1 MIFPKNMR
9 LGFSVRQAL
18 RTAFCAVI
26 LLSSGSVAA
35 QQQKNDAEAH
45 KPRQSVQTRQ
55 KFMLD
60 KSVFVTSDFEHRNT
74 AADFAKWL
82 RTQGVAAS
90 NAYNKARNR
99 ITFVKV
105 NAIEGAAGN
114 DAWQISVKTRRI
126 TVAFTSG
133 NALRHAVGILKGRV
147 VREASGDRYIP
158 GGIATDWGARTT
170 SRDHD
175 AMTDAAGSLRSV
187 GDLETVVKRLGG
199 RSKEVYLILV
209 STDHWRMESPS
220 LEIAGS
226 AARLYPTDGYYTIR
240 QLQQVAAAAKRS
252 HVEIIPTLELLS
264 ENRAFTAAFGHSVF
278 SVEGMR
284 LVRAAIE
291 DCIDALHPSK
301 ICLGSMSPQAD
312 MRYMEFISDL
322 ASMLGVELVI
332 IES

>member
-1 MIFPKNMR
+1 MIFPKNKR
-9 LGFSVRQAL
+9 LGLAL
-18 RTAFCAVI
+18 RRVLCVAFCAV
-26 LLSSGSVAA
+26 LSLGYDSAAA
-35 QQQKNDAEAH
+35 QQKSPAGQH

-55 KFMLD
+55 KFQLD
-60 KSVFVTSDFEHRNT
+60 KTIFVTSDFEHRNT
-74 AADFAKWL
+74 SADFAKWL
-82 RTQGVAAS
+82 RTQGAAAS

-105 NAIEGAAGN
+105 NSIEGAAGN
-114 DAWQISVKTRRI
+114 DAWQLSVKTRRI
-126 TVAFTSG
+126 TVAFTSE
-133 NALRHAVGILKGRV
+133 NALRHAVEMLQSMV
-147 VREASGDRYIP
+147 VKDAAGGKYIQ
-158 GGIATDWGARTT
+158 GGIVADWGARTT
-170 SRDHD
+170 ARDHD
-175 AMTDAAGSLRSV
+175 ATADAASSLRPVS
-187 GDLETVVKRLGG
+187 DLEAAVKRLGG

-209 STDHWRMESPS
+209 SADNWRMESPS
-220 LEIAGS
+220 LEMAGP
-226 AARLYPTDGYYTIR
+226 ADRLYPADGYYTTK

-252 HVEIIPTLELLS
+252 HVEIIPTMELFS
-264 ENRAFTAAFGHSVF
+264 ENRAFRAAFGHSVF

-291 DCIDALHPSK
+291 DCIEALQPAK

>member
-1 MIFPKNMR
+1 MIFSKNKR
-9 LGFSVRQAL
+9 LGLAL
-18 RTAFCAVI
+18 LRVLCVVFCAAV
-26 LLSSGSVAA
+26 LVWPDAAAA
-35 QQQKNDAEAH
+35 QQKSPAGQH

-55 KFMLD
+55 KFQLD
-60 KSVFVTSDFEHRNT
+60 KTIFVTSDFEHRNT
-74 AADFAKWL
+74 SADFAKWL
-82 RTQGVAAS
+82 RTQGAAAS

-105 NAIEGAAGN
+105 NSIEGAAGN
-114 DAWQISVKTRRI
+114 DAWQISVKARRI
-126 TVAFTSG
+126 TVAFTSE
-133 NALRHAVGILKGRV
+133 NALRHAVEMLQSMV
-147 VREASGDRYIP
+147 VKDAA
-158 GGIATDWGARTT
+158 GGKYFQGGVVADWGARTAA
-170 SRDHD
+170 RDHD
-175 AMTDAAGSLRSV
+175 AMADAASSLRPVS
-187 GDLETVVKRLGG
+187 DLEAAVKRLGG

-209 STDHWRMESPS
+209 SADNWRMESPS
-220 LEIAGS
+220 LELAGP
-226 AARLYPTDGYYTIR
+226 ADRLYPADGYYTTK

-252 HVEIIPTLELLS
+252 HVEIIPTLELFS

-291 DCIDALHPSK
+291 DCIEALQPAK

>member
-1 MIFPKNMR
+1 MIFPKNKR
-9 LGFSVRQAL
+9 LGFVLRQAL
-18 RTAFCAVI
+18 CVAFCAAAVWPDAA
-26 LLSSGSVAA
+26 AA
-35 QQQKNDAEAH
+35 QHKSPAGQH

-55 KFMLD
+55 KFLLD
-60 KSVFVTSDFEHRNT
+60 KTVFVTSDFEHRNT
-74 AADFAKWL
+74 SADFAKWL
-82 RTQGVAAS
+82 RTQGTAAS

-105 NAIEGAAGN
+105 NVIEGASGN
-114 DAWQISVKTRRI
+114 DAWQINVKARRI

-133 NALRHAVGILKGRV
+133 NALGHAVEMLQGMV
-147 VREASGDRYIP
+147 VRDASGDRYIQ
-158 GGIATDWGARTT
+158 GGIVTDWGARTAA
-170 SRDHD
+170 RDHD
-175 AMTDAAGSLRSV
+175 ATADAASSLRPV
-187 GDLETVVKRLGG
+187 GDLEAAVKRLGG

-209 STDHWRMESPS
+209 SADHWRMESPS
-220 LEIAGS
+220 LEIAGR
-226 AARLYPTDGYYTIR
+226 AGGLYPSDGYYTTE

-264 ENRAFTAAFGHSVF
+264 ENRAFTQAFGHSVF

-291 DCIDALHPSK
+291 DCIEALHPAK
-301 ICLGSMSPQAD
+301 ICMGSMSPQAD

-332 IES
+332 IE

>member
-1 MIFPKNMR
+1 MIFAKKMLPR
-9 LGFSVRQAL
+9 RPVRRWLCA
-18 RTAFCAVI
+18 AFGLAV
-26 LLSSGSVAA
+26 LLCPLAA
-35 QQQKNDAEAH
+35 AGQHKSPAGQH

-55 KFMLD
+55 KFLLD
-60 KSVFVTSDFEHRNT
+60 KTIFVTSDFEHRNT
-74 AADFAKWL
+74 STDFAKWL
-82 RTQGVAAS
+82 RSQGAAAS

-105 NAIEGAAGN
+105 NSIEGAAGN

-126 TVAFTSG
+126 TVAFTSE
-133 NALRHAVGILKGRV
+133 NALRHAVEMLEGMVVKDAAGNKYIQGGIL
-147 VREASGDRYIP
+147 
-158 GGIATDWGARTT
+158 TDWGARTAA
-170 SRDHD
+170 RDHD
-175 AMTDAAGSLRSV
+175 ATADAASSLRPVS
-187 GDLETVVKRLGG
+187 DLEAAVKRLGG

-209 STDHWRMESPS
+209 STDNWRMESPS
-220 LEIAGS
+220 LETAGL
-226 AARLYPTDGYYTIR
+226 ANRLYPADGYYSTR
-240 QLQQVAAAAKRS
+240 QLQQLAAAAKQS
-252 HVEIIPTLELLS
+252 HIEIIPTLELFS

-291 DCIDALHPSK
+291 DCIEALHPAK

>member
-1 MIFPKNMR
+1 MIFPKNKR
-9 LGFSVRQAL
+9 LGLAL
-18 RTAFCAVI
+18 RRVLCVVFCAAV
-26 LLSSGSVAA
+26 LVWPDAVAA
-35 QQQKNDAEAH
+35 QQKSPAGQH

-55 KFMLD
+55 KFQLD
-60 KSVFVTSDFEHRNT
+60 KTIFVTSDFEHRNT
-74 AADFAKWL
+74 SADFAKWL
-82 RTQGVAAS
+82 RTQGAAAS

-105 NAIEGAAGN
+105 NSIEGAAGN
-114 DAWQISVKTRRI
+114 DAWQISVRARRI
-126 TVAFTSG
+126 TVAFTSE
-133 NALRHAVGILKGRV
+133 NALRHAVEMLQSMV
-147 VREASGDRYIP
+147 VKDAAGGKYIQ
-158 GGIATDWGARTT
+158 GGIVADWGARTAA
-170 SRDHD
+170 RDHD
-175 AMTDAAGSLRSV
+175 ATADAASSLRPVS
-187 GDLETVVKRLGG
+187 DLEAAVKRLGG

-209 STDHWRMESPS
+209 SSDNWRMESPS
-220 LEIAGS
+220 LEMAGP
-226 AARLYPTDGYYTIR
+226 AGKLYPADGYYTTK

-252 HVEIIPTLELLS
+252 HVEIIPTMELFS

-291 DCIDALHPSK
+291 DCIEALQPAK